1 MNKDTFKELRKV
13 IAEKLTLGGRY
24 QEGQPDLLVHNDA
37 EIRNNLLVH
46 KNLSILGDVQTEGSF
61 QLNNVGIS
69 GGLSVGG
76 ITKLTNVIMATQ
88 VENTIVIKDHLS
100 VGSSATIASCNNEQ
114 PSNYLEFTKTKHET
128 EDNAHEIVD
137 DGDDLGAILF
147 KGSDGTSWVES
158 TKIYSE
164 VDGPTS
170 TDDIPGKLII
180 ATTPAG
186 SSSSI
191 DRLTILSSGNIGV
204 NISNPPNSFY
214 IDSSDAL
221 RIPSGNDILI
231 GETVDSVIGEKPAE
245 GIDGYMRY
253 NTTRLE
259 FEGYGNNTW
268 KSFNSVGNVLGS
280 VRSESVV

>member
-100 VGSSATIASCNNEQ
+100 VGSSATIASCNTENDLSQ
-114 PSNYLEFTKTKHET
+114 ASNYLEFTRTKHET
-128 EDNAHEIVD
+128 EDNTHVKVD
-137 DGDDLGAILF
+137 DGDDLGTILF
-147 KGSDGTSWVES
+147 KGSDGSAWTES
-158 TKIYSE
+158 AKIYSE
-164 VDGPTS
+164 VNGSTS
-170 TDDIPGKLII
+170 TNNVPGKLILP
-180 ATTPAG
+180 TP
-186 SSSSI
+186 
-191 DRLTILSSGNIGV
+191 
-204 NISNPPNSFY
+204 P
-214 IDSSDAL
+214 
-221 RIPSGNDILI
+221 
-231 GETVDSVIGEKPAE
+231 
-245 GIDGYMRY
+245 
-253 NTTRLE
+253 
-259 FEGYGNNTW
+259 
-268 KSFNSVGNVLGS
+268 
-280 VRSESVV
+280 